1 MSIGGRADARQRI
14 LRWVGLAAAVLV
26 VLALIFLVGG
36 HWILGVIFAILAVV
50 AVWAFVQMRS
60 VR

>member
-1 MSIGGRADARQRI
+1 
-14 LRWVGLAAAVLV
+14 VGLAAAVLV